1 MLEKCEG
8 IHRERKRTERKP
20 GGDRRRFTLIELLVV
35 IAIIAILA
43 GMLLPALNGAREKA
57 RSISCVN
64 NLKQFTLANLSYA
77 QDFGVIV
84 PASSGSTVFF
94 YGMRE
99 GTLGS
104 YTYNLK
110 KGGLLHDYAGNAA
123 LVCPTLASK
132 KSFGDLSKAPCAP
145 GIGINRLNYS
155 TTVNASDVS
164 ISNGRTKLSSIKTPS
179 TIVLFGDAQNR
190 RDTPTAILAPN
201 GVGMGT
207 TYGTAAFLHS
217 KSANLGWV
225 DGHAEPKRI
234 LGGNLTDMIG
244 YWDESTKSFD
254 PDFHE

>member
-123 LVCPTLASK
+123 LFCPTLASK
-132 KSFGDLSKAPCAP
+132 KSFGDLSKAPGSEVDLMHLLKVNAKAPKKPRLSVSCGEDDFLYDQHKTFIAALEKNGWDLTHYEEP
-145 GIGINRLNYS
+145 GIGHS
-155 TTVNASDVS
+155 WA
-164 ISNGRTKLSSIKTPS
+164 
-179 TIVLFGDAQNR
+179 FWDAQ
-190 RDTPTAILAPN
+190 IK
-201 GVGMGT
+201 V
-207 TYGTAAFLHS
+207 FI
-217 KSANLGWV
+217 
-225 DGHAEPKRI
+225 E
-234 LGGNLTDMIG
+234 MIFS
-244 YWDESTKSFD
+244 E
-254 PDFHE
+254 